1 MTTKIGDRVSF
12 DTDEGIQIGYVNAL
26 RRDVGN
32 GELNAWIELD
42 HPWPGLF
49 RAVPVS
55 ALLSS
60 EVLGPPSTM
69 HFENDS
75 VEAVKE
81 FRRWHLGN
89 FGTVMTQEHRDTP
102 DAADDK
108 KSGISA
114 SRPVAHLQKWRLPNV
129 V

>member
-69 HFENDS
+69 HFKNDS
-75 VEAVKE
+75 VEAVEE
-81 FRRWHLGN
+81 FRRWHVRN
-89 FGTVMTQEHRDTP
+89 FGTVMHAQYRDTSSVSL
-102 DAADDK
+102 K
-108 KSGISA
+108 KKA
-114 SRPVAHLQKWRLPNV
+114 M
-129 V
+129 